1 MKEKFRCIIFAFIIL
16 VISISNI
23 IKPEKLFSNRENRYL
38 KEFPNINKEDILSG
52 KFAEEIEE
60 YTSDQ
65 FILRDKWIT
74 VKTIT
79 DLGMLKKDNGRVYF
93 GKNEYLF
100 EMSSKID
107 EKQMY
112 ENIDTINSFSS
123 NIKKTNKDI
132 VISALIVPSKS
143 EALKDKLPDFVD
155 ATNEKDLFKKI
166 DKLLN
171 QNINI
176 MSPIDYFYDKSDY
189 YIYYKTDHHWTSK
202 GAYYG
207 YKYFMENKNEI
218 PLEED
223 QFEIKTVS
231 NDFLGTTYRKAN
243 FYKGNPD
250 TIEKYSYKGKDK
262 LEYNIL
268 VNEKEKEDS
277 LFDDSYLNKTD
288 KYSYFLGGNKAI
300 LEINT
305 SEKNGKSILIIKDS
319 FGNNFIAFLLSHYE
333 NIIVIDTR
341 YFNKSI
347 KDYIKEKEIKELLF
361 LYNIENF
368 VTEKSIQK
376 LNK

>member
-23 IKPEKLFSNRENRYL
+23 IKPDKLFSNRENRYL

-243 FYKGNPD
+243 FYKSNPD